1 MASGIVLWYISW
13 VHWTST
19 MQSMMGIYWVW
30 KHNILMTPH
39 KFCDPSE
46 ITQNFVFWVVFRY
59 YCPYVHC
66 WQTQTQM
73 ILSFQKLPTCTR
85 LTGPNMRPPPVAGR
99 RSTPWDDTEDNL
111 CPFPKHFVT
120 LVSLSPPFLFFSL
133 SIGWN
138 NNKKKNC
145 RWGNSDW
152 FFLKWGELVSKPF

>member
-19 MQSMMGIYWVW
+19 MQSMMGIYLPISDFILMILSLSEYG
-30 KHNILMTPH
+30 KHNILVTPH

-66 WQTQTQM
+66 WQTQIQM
-73 ILSFQKLPTCTR
+73 ILSCQKLPTCTR
-85 LTGPNMRPPPVAGR
+85 LTGPNMRPPLVAGH

-120 LVSLSPPFLFFSL
+120 LVSLFSSFPFLFL
-133 SIGWN
+133 IYWV
-138 NNKKKNC
+138 K
-145 RWGNSDW
+145 
-152 FFLKWGELVSKPF
+152 